1 MTDLF
6 HLLIFLGSVIYNIH
20 TLNKTEPDSL
30 IIYIDYDYTLEFS
43 NLLARS
49 VLSKMLPLVYILIAL
64 PAVVLLLILFKAN
77 KNNPPRPPGPRGLP
91 IIGNLHQLDASKLNL
106 QLGQLSKTY
115 GPLFSLRIGFKPALV
130 VSSPKLAKEVLKD
143 HDLDVCTRPP
153 SLGPLKLTYN
163 ALELIFSPYNDH
175 WREIRK
181 ICVVHFFSS
190 KRISAFSHVRKSEA
204 KRMLQIVSSHVDS
217 SKTTNLTEVLMAV
230 SSAIICRQGWIYL

>member
-1 MTDLF
+1 MRILTDLF

-115 GPLFSLRIGFKPALV
+115 GPLFSIRIGFKKAIV
-130 VSSPKLAKEVLKD
+130 VSSLKLAKEVLKD
-143 HDLDVCTRPP
+143 HDLDVRNRPP
-153 SLGPLKLTYN
+153 SLGTLKLTCN
-163 ALELIFSPYNDH
+163 SLEQRLLERNKKNLCCPS
-175 WREIRK
+175 
-181 ICVVHFFSS
+181 
-190 KRISAFSHVRKSEA
+190 
-204 KRMLQIVSSHVDS
+204 LQ
-217 SKTTNLTEVLMAV
+217 
-230 SSAIICRQGWIYL
+230 W